1 MTKNMKRRAMAMGMA
16 AVMAVAANGAPNAVE
31 AKVATAK
38 NLKKVTI
45 TKTISL
51 GQGYKKTI
59 AVKNA
64 PAKAKIAYTTKN
76 KKVATVSKKGV
87 VTAKK
92 TGKTEI
98 RVKFTYN
105 KKSVVKKCKVTV
117 KKAVKK
123 VTLKKNSVSLKVGS
137 TYDITKKN
145 KVTIAPASAFKTVSY
160 TSSKK
165 SVATV
170 TAKGKVTAKKAGTAK
185 ITVKAQDGSGKRA
198 VLTVTV
204 TKKTVPSQKPT
215 ETTAPTQGPTQAPT
229 VAPTATTA
237 PTQAPTQAP
246 TAVPT
251 ATTAPTQAPTQ
262 VPTAVPTETPEQN
275 VKKITASDL
284 DANKAY
290 TLTGTY
296 DKVVISSNVGDNAKI
311 TIADGTKINTLTVES
326 GASYAVDVKQAVITN
341 TEVVEPAK
349 VATQSFAA
357 QILAKTPTVTLSAN
371 AEVISIKVEADIVI
385 KGTPVKMVQTITIAK
400 KANVAVEAPTKAVV
414 VSKDAAAAA
423 ITIAAKVESVQVAA
437 PNTALDVEKAAS
449 VDAITVSDTAA
460 STAIKVDGTVT
471 KVDTSADSVK
481 ISGTGSIQNTEV
493 KGNNTSVSND
503 VKTTVKVGEGITGTT
518 VGDKN
523 VAGGTTQ
530 ETTGGNSGNNSGGS
544 SSGGSSSGGSSSGGS
559 SSGGGSSVTPT
570 PTPSYRW
577 TEAKT
582 YTNDQIKTMEKAPS
596 FKATYK
602 DGKVKIYS
610 IDEKS
615 LKDYFYSDDAKATI
629 KYTVV
634 EMTKDKTET
643 TYSGEALPRKG
654 ASVTEKVVT
663 IDEFKCQINLNS
675 SEKTCSVKVG
685 ADASKV
691 ETVEFVNTYATQ
703 SYNKK
708 SKTKVE
714 LQVTKGTSTDTYK
727 IDYSELARLYDQQN
741 GTTLNNLKYTKN
753 DKTVENGEAKKDS
766 DTKGTCVID
775 GIKCEVY
782 VNEDVTA
789 AYVVVSS
796 NAEGITALTL
806 K

>member
-215 ETTAPTQGPTQAPT
+215 E
-229 VAPTATTA
+229 
-237 PTQAPTQAP
+237 
-246 TAVPT
+246 
-251 ATTAPTQAPTQ
+251 TTAPTQAPTQ

>member
-1 MTKNMKRRAMAMGMA
+1 MTKNMKRRAMAMSMA
-16 AVMAVAANGAPNAVE
+16 AIMAVAANGAPNAVE
-31 AKVATAK
+31 AKAATAK

-145 KVTIAPASAFKTVSY
+145 KVTVAPASAFKTVSY

-185 ITVKAQDGSGKRA
+185 ITVKAQDGSGKKA

-204 TKKTVPSQKPT
+204 TKKTVPTQKPA
-215 ETTAPTQGPTQAPT
+215 ETTTPTQTPSQ
-229 VAPTATTA
+229 A
-237 PTQAPTQAP
+237 PTQAPTQVPSQAP
-246 TAVPT
+246 TATTPAT
-251 ATTAPTQAPTQ
+251 TTAPTQAPTQ
-262 VPTAVPTETPEQN
+262 VPTAVPTETPAQN

-326 GASYAVDVKQAVITN
+326 GAAYAVDVKQALITN
-341 TEVVEPAK
+341 TEVVEPTK
-349 VATQSFAA
+349 VATQSLAA
-357 QILAKTPTVTLSAN
+357 EILAKTPVFTLEAN
-371 AEVISIKVEADIVI
+371 AEMVSIKVEADIVI

-423 ITIAAKVESVQVAA
+423 ITIAAKIESVQVAA

-481 ISGTGSIQNTEV
+481 IGGTGSIQDTEV
-493 KGNNTSVSND
+493 KGNNTSVSKD

-518 VGDKN
+518 VGDN
-523 VAGGTTQ
+523 SVAGGTTQ
-530 ETTGGNSGNNSGGS
+530 ETTGGNSGNNGGGSSSGGS

-610 IDEKS
+610 INEKS
-615 LKDYFYSDDAKATI
+615 LKGYFYGDNANARI
-629 KYTVV
+629 QYTVV

-643 TYSGEALPRKG
+643 IYSGEALPRKG

-703 SYNKK
+703 SYNKQ

-796 NAEGITALTL
+796 NAEGITALSL
-806 K
+806 E